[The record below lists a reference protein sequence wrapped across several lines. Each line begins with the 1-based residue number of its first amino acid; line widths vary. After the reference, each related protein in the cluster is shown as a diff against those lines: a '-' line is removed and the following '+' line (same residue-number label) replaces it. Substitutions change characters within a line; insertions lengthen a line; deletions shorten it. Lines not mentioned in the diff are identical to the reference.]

1 MRRELTTPD
10 ERQRVLIYAVLVMA
24 ALLLP
29 YFAGLLT
36 ATRQPGWIFGGFLI
50 GVEDGYSYL
59 AKMRL
64 GANGDWLFHMVYT
77 TEPHDPI
84 FAFLPYLLLGKV
96 ATLFVSPAADSFAAV
111 AAFVYHAARFICGV
125 LCILATHRFI
135 ALFIRRGAARWLA
148 FVLATLGGGLGWL
161 LILIGQSNLFGS
173 LPVEFYLPEGYSF
186 LLLFTLPHLA
196 LARAALLTGLVLL
209 LRSGNIA
216 AWLLAGVCFLVM
228 GVCVP
233 FYIAVLYAL
242 FGVWG
247 LLAWARRRAFPL
259 DLFKKTVIAALVPLP
274 LLLYNTV
281 AFTAN
286 PVMAAWQVQNQL
298 PSPNPLHYVFGFGML
313 YLFALPALRWAW
325 RRGGSRVG
333 LPLLLAWVLAAPLLA
348 YLPVTVQRR
357 LLEGLYVPLCILAV
371 LGLRLGWSAALRYRK
386 RTRRIVFE
394 RGRVLL
400 YVLLLP
406 SSVLLFIGGFSA
418 ATKVQTPV
426 FQDAARISDLQR
438 LSAAYPRGTVLL
450 ATYEVG
456 NIVPAFTDLRAF
468 VGHGPETIQR
478 DEKVAWFAAWL
489 SGDPAALVKKW
500 PGDPPRLL
508 YLPSA
513 CASNNRPPGPLRELF
528 RNGCA
533 IAYVVGD

>member
-10 ERQRVLIYAVLVMA
+10 ERRRVLIYALLVMT

-29 YFAGLLT
+29 YLAGLLT
-36 ATRQPGWIFGGFLI
+36 TTRQLGLIFGGFLI

-77 TEPHDPI
+77 SEPHDPI

-96 ATLFVSPAADSFAAV
+96 TALYTPAASDSFATV
-111 AAFVYHAARFICGV
+111 AMLVYHAARFVCGV

-135 ALFIRRGAARWLA
+135 AVFIRRGAARWLA
-148 FVLATLGGGLGWL
+148 LVLATLGGGLGWL

-173 LPVEFYLPEGYSF
+173 LPVDFYLPEGYSF

-209 LRSGNIA
+209 LRSGRVA
-216 AWLLAGVCFLVM
+216 GWLLAGACFLVM

-247 LLAWARRRAFPL
+247 LLAWVRRRTFPS

-274 LLLYNTV
+274 LLIYSTV

-286 PVMAAWQVQNQL
+286 PVMAAWQVQNKL
-298 PSPNPLHYVFGFGML
+298 PSPNPLHYVFGFGVL
-313 YLFALPALRWAW
+313 YAFALPALRWAW
-325 RRGGSRVG
+325 RRSGSRAG
-333 LPLLLAWVLAAPLLA
+333 LLLAWVLAAPLLA

-371 LGLRLGWSAALRYRK
+371 LGLRLGWSGALRYRK

-400 YVLLLP
+400 YMLLLP
-406 SSVLLFIGGFSA
+406 SSALLFIGGFSA
-418 ATKVQTPV
+418 ATTVQPPV
-426 FQDAARISDLQR
+426 FQDAARVSDLQR

-450 ATYEVG
+450 TPYEVG

-468 VGHGPETIQR
+468 MGHGPETIQR
-478 DEKVAWFAAWL
+478 DEKVAWFTAWL
-489 SGDPAALVKKW
+489 AGDPAALLKQW
-500 PGDPPRLL
+500 PGYPVRLL

-513 CASNNRPPGPLRELF
+513 CASNTRPPGALRELF

-533 IAYVVGD
+533 IAYVVGE